1 MANQRGEIAPIFLL
15 RSTTTTTPSSAPTGR
30 TGAARAVALVDPLP
44 LGQRRLLV
52 SPIPAM
58 LCRGSIQ
65 HLSSALFV
73 WRAHFSQSMPS
84 ECEGANRSCLSQDT
98 VTSAAPINV
107 SLMLNCN
114 SIRDIAAKA
123 NLSLSP
129 PEPVF
134 HPRTTEQAFKV
145 DLRARHFFSPSAAQR
160 PGNEVRW
167 AKSAGAAGR
176 PFLGPCHVLLVEI
189 VWYRSTATGM
199 YNTAPFGPSPVVT
212 QGPTKVQQCHFPCPD
227 PLSHPRKA

>member
-1 MANQRGEIAPIFLL
+1 MICSRSIFRKSFLPSLTLSLFPSQNNGQSTRGNCPHFSLEVDDDNNTFVCAD
-15 RSTTTTTPSSAPTGR
+15 RQDGSRG
-30 TGAARAVALVDPLP
+30 AVALVDPLP

-98 VTSAAPINV
+98 VTSAAPISV
-107 SLMLNCN
+107 SLMLNCTQEN

-129 PEPVF
+129 NPFSTHEQRNRHSKLIYAHVISSVR
-134 HPRTTEQAFKV
+134 PRLSAPGMRYV
-145 DLRARHFFSPSAAQR
+145 GRRVRARPEGLF
-160 PGNEVRW
+160 
-167 AKSAGAAGR
+167 
-176 PFLGPCHVLLVEI
+176 
-189 VWYRSTATGM
+189 
-199 YNTAPFGPSPVVT
+199 
-212 QGPTKVQQCHFPCPD
+212 
-227 PLSHPRKA
+227 